1 MPALQPLAYILCCDW
16 SKVIGMRRRQVV
28 VIATS
33 VGVFSAVVGWRV
45 DPTGDRVLLAVPVA
59 VVVVAVVL
67 GRCGDGR

>member
-33 VGVFSAVVGWRV
+33 VGIFAAVVGWLVHPARG
-45 DPTGDRVLLAVPVA
+45 PALLFVPVA

-67 GRCGDGR
+67 GRCGDGW